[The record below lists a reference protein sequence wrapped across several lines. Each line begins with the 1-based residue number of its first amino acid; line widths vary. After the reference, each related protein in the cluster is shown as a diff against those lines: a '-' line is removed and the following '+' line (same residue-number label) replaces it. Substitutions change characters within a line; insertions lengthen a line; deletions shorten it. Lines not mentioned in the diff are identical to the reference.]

1 MVLVNLFDKGDF
13 GSFARV
19 EKNRNY
25 WVKMGTGKCSYQLR
39 LRFLE

>member
-19 EKNRNY
+19 EKNRFCHFIYLLSINGDRK
-25 WVKMGTGKCSYQLR
+25 V
-39 LRFLE
+39 